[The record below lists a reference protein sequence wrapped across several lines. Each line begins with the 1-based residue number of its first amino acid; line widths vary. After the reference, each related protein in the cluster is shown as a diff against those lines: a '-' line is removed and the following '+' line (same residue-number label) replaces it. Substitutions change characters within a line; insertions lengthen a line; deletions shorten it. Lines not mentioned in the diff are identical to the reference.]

1 MNAGDREKLTEALGE
16 LTKMEVNLN
25 NFAKRGRRASETW
38 TATAAATTDAARKK
52 GISALAVGVT
62 QLAKDGKAVS
72 KDIAGIFKNI
82 DSSIAE
88 YGGTAKQ
95 YRDQVL
101 AKRLASRKSFDLN
114 GQRLIT
120 NVLALRDSK
129 KKYPAQ
135 GDVDVTV
142 TMNSLKAFSD
152 HYHEMRIL
160 FAKL

>member
-25 NFAKRGRRASETW
+25 NFAKRGP
-38 TATAAATTDAARKK
+38 
-52 GISALAVGVT
+52 
-62 QLAKDGKAVS
+62 
-72 KDIAGIFKNI
+72 NI

-95 YRDQVL
+95 YRDQVM
-101 AKRLASRKSFDLN
+101 AKRLASSKSFDLN

-135 GDVDVTV
+135 GDADVTV